1 MTRAKEAGDRGER
14 AVAAYLR
21 HQGVAILAAQWRC
34 RFGELDLVARDR
46 GVICFVEVKLRG
58 PGAIALPREFVTSR
72 KQAKLRKTALM
83 WMSANHM
90 CDAYCRFDVAEV
102 YEGVDGSLRIE
113 YLKNAFT

>member
-1 MTRAKEAGDRGER
+1 
-14 AVAAYLR
+14 
-21 HQGVAILAAQWRC
+21 
-34 RFGELDLVARDR
+34 
-46 GVICFVEVKLRG
+46 
-58 PGAIALPREFVTSR
+58 
-72 KQAKLRKTALM
+72 M